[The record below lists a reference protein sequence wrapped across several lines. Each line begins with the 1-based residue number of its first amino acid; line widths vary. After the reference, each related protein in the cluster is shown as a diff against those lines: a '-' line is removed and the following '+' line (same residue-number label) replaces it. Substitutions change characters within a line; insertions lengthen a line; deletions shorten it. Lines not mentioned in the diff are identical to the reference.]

1 MVGKNFKFRSLH
13 FIIFMALIFFSVYF
27 QAIFLAKAT
36 TMWFHID
43 LVSII
48 VIYICV
54 KHSFFFS
61 IGQSLLAALLMQANS
76 LITNNFYVIYF
87 LSAII
92 IAQAFS
98 KLLFLHKT
106 QNQALPFVSIF
117 IFKYILLFYTLNLKV
132 SFAEVTFMAFIWKEF
147 ISTCIAAIF
156 VFYLLRKIDFL
167 IVTSKSPNKIL
178 ISN

>member
-1 MVGKNFKFRSLH
+1 MDKNLKFQSLH
-13 FIIFMALIFFSVYF
+13 FIFFTILICISVYF
-27 QAIFLAKAT
+27 QSIFLARINTA
-36 TMWFHID
+36 WLHID

-54 KHSFFFS
+54 KHSFFMS
-61 IGQSLLAALLMQANS
+61 LAQSLVAALLMQANS

-87 LSAII
+87 LTAII

-106 QNQALPFVSIF
+106 QNQVLPFVSIF
-117 IFKYILLFYTLNLKV
+117 IFKYTLLFYTLNLKV
-132 SFAEVTFMAFIWKEF
+132 SFAEVTFIVFIWKEF
-147 ISTCIAAIF
+147 ISTCVAASLIF
-156 VFYLLRKIDFL
+156 YFLKKIDFL
-167 IVTSKSPNKIL
+167 IITSKSPHKIL